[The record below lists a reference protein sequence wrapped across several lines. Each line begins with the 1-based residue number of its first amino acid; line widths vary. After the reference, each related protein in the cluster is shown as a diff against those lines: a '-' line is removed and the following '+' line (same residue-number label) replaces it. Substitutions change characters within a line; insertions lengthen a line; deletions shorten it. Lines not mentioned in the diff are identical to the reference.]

1 MDKNLAAL
9 IGFLFSDGSVYY
21 DKSKRT
27 YCIQFTNKNKQ
38 MLEKF
43 KYLATQCFG
52 NLNFHINKCKGAIS
66 VRFFSKKIADCLFK
80 YSPSFRTLRFQ
91 DGKYPKAKIPS
102 EIFNSSDFAIAFLQ
116 TYFSADGCIYSN
128 KSHKA
133 VLEIACVHP
142 GLRQQLFELLETLD
156 IFSLITSKGIRINRI
171 SEIRKF
177 ASKIRFLPE
186 STVVQSTSANFGK
199 TKNELLD
206 SCLSYS

>member
-1 MDKNLAAL
+1 M
-9 IGFLFSDGSVYY
+9 
-21 DKSKRT
+21 
-27 YCIQFTNKNKQ
+27 
-38 MLEKF
+38 
-43 KYLATQCFG
+43 
-52 NLNFHINKCKGAIS
+52 
-66 VRFFSKKIADCLFK
+66 RFFSKKIADCLFK